1 MSLDKEVQADGKLCV
16 QKKIKIKIDP
26 VNTSNEPSI
35 LKFMLNYAAVM
46 ASSRQRRI
54 YGLIPVHY

>member
-1 MSLDKEVQADGKLCV
+1 MASSVYK
-16 QKKIKIKIDP
+16 KKIKIKIDP